1 MEYFFNIVN
10 NAYHSYWNYL
20 LKELTNPLNNGGS
33 YFYLLIAVSLFA
45 WMLELIVPWRKNQKA
60 LRKDFFIDAFY
71 MFFNFFIFNLIIF
84 IALSSVTEKYF
95 QHFMQF
101 IHLPKKGILDL
112 SHLSLWVQFP
122 IYFLLAD
129 FVQWLI
135 HVFLHKNKFL
145 WKVHKVHHSVTEMG
159 FAAHLRYHWIE
170 TLVYK
175 TGLYIVLAWFLNFKL
190 EYVFFLHAFTILI
203 GHLNHTNISL
213 DYGPLKYV
221 LNNPKMHIW
230 HHAKELPKEHPS
242 GMNFGI
248 TLAIWDYLFKTA
260 YIPHD
265 GRDIAL
271 GFDKIE
277 HYPSNFF
284 KQFFQPF
291 KKG

>member
-1 MEYFFNIVN
+1 MEYFFNIVS

-33 YFYLLIAVSLFA
+33 YFYLLIVVSLIA
-45 WMLELIVPWRKNQKA
+45 WMLELLVPWRKNQKA
-60 LRKDFFIDAFY
+60 LRKDFFLDAFY

-95 QHFMQF
+95 QQFMQL

-112 SHLSLWVQFP
+112 SDLSLWIQFP

-135 HVFLHKNKFL
+135 HVFLHKNKFF
-145 WKVHKVHHSVTEMG
+145 WKVHQVHHSVTEMG
-159 FAAHLRYHWIE
+159 FAAHLRYHWME

-175 TGLYIVLAWFLNFKL
+175 TGLYIILAWFLNFKL

-230 HHAKELPKEHPS
+230 HHAKELPKEHLS

-277 HYPSNFF
+277 QYPSNFF